1 MASKTDFQVAA
12 LAAGFSLGFGF
23 LTAWEAVKQTR
34 LNKNPL
40 RSTYIYMIWGEI
52 VANVVIAILGWVFL
66 EGIVKPTLQ
75 LLFFILFCW
84 VFEIQLIMQIIINRI
99 AVIAESQEQM
109 RWIKYGIAA
118 FITVINVMVFSIW
131 IPAHLD
137 PPVSPAYGCRC
148 PLLRRLHA
156 SWNADRSAHRL
167 VKVNRVWDPV
177 SKVLIC
183 IADAGLNWYFVRT
196 VKQRLLN
203 QHGLHKYAPLIA
215 FNTKLLVVSVLMD
228 VMIIGLLFLPN
239 PIVYIQ

>member
-84 VFEIQLIMQIIINRI
+84 VFEIQLLMQIIVNRI
-99 AVIAESQEQM
+99 AIIAENP
-109 RWIKYGIAA
+109 K
-118 FITVINVMVFSIW
+118 TVIKIRVCVHTRWNE
-131 IPAHLD
+131 A
-137 PPVSPAYGCRC
+137 CRQNC
-148 PLLRRLHA
+148 
-156 SWNADRSAHRL
+156 
-167 VKVNRVWDPV
+167 
-177 SKVLIC
+177 
-183 IADAGLNWYFVRT
+183 G
-196 VKQRLLN
+196 
-203 QHGLHKYAPLIA
+203 G
-215 FNTKLLVVSVLMD
+215 MD
-228 VMIIGLLFLPN
+228 
-239 PIVYIQ
+239 Y